1 MIETIEYIEILNNP
15 DKIKD
20 LNIEEIK
27 YIAEKLNIN
36 ILNNINDDKYKNV
49 MTEDIVVKI
58 LDMDEVDYINKF
70 VRLNKISDESL
81 IELVGYLADFYYD
94 NGIEY
99 FIDTGYDELF
109 IQIIEEVDHS
119 RFRKTIDYYAD
130 GKHSV
135 LFDMMEILEEL
146 MGADRLV
153 VRDKFFHNY
162 IDNYGY
168 LSDIEFS
175 FYDKHV
181 GSSIDPFIINP
192 YSSYSDHHHWKDKRR
207 YSLNDALKDISDGE
221 NIKSITFKKGNRNFN
236 TNHKGVDIS
245 YAYRY

>member
-1 MIETIEYIEILNNP
+1 
-15 DKIKD
+15 
-20 LNIEEIK
+20 
-27 YIAEKLNIN
+27 
-36 ILNNINDDKYKNV
+36 

-192 YSSYSDHHHWKDKRR
+192 YSSYSDHHYWGPKHNDEDKH
-207 YSLNDALKDISDGE
+207 YVLNHALKNMSDGG
-221 NIKSITFKKGNRNFN
+221 NIKSISFRRGKRSFN
-236 TNHKGVDIS
+236 PEYKGVEIG
-245 YAYRY
+245 YVQNRY